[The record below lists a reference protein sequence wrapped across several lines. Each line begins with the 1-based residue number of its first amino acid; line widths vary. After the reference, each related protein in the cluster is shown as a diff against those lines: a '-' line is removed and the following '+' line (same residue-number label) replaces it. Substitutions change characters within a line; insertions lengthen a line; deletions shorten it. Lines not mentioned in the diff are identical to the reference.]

1 MRYAPSVFVTCVGSL
16 CCVVVASIPVRAD
29 GWKIQL
35 QGAKALGASYA
46 GRSVLTDDASAVWFN
61 PAGLTELP
69 PDWVLTA
76 GAPLITYQLR
86 FRDTGSTSLLGQP
99 MQGPASADGGTTA
112 VVPHV
117 YLARRL
123 TDRWRFGFGFN
134 APYGLGTDYGESW
147 SGRYHATET
156 RLSVFNV
163 NPSVAVRISDSVSAG
178 FGLDVQR
185 SIATLANMIDFGSI
199 GTAVGVPLTPQGY
212 DGRIAFKGYDWAAGW
227 NGGLLWKS
235 SETRLGASFRS
246 RIDHTLRGT
255 ADFTVPAGA
264 EPLTQGG
271 RVFADTD
278 ARVTLPMPAELSVS
292 ASRNLSGTWMLLG
305 DVTWTDWSVFKSLRV
320 DFDNPF
326 QPPVQQDASWDD
338 SIRVAGGLRA
348 RAGPRWTI
356 NGGVAHETSPV
367 PDATRTARLPERA
380 HTWLSGS
387 ASYAGSGRWR
397 FDIHASHLLTPDAPI
412 ALTDP
417 AAGAMAGTVHWRLT
431 VIGFGAVVT
440 F

>member
-1 MRYAPSVFVTCVGSL
+1 MRHVSSVLARCAGSL
-16 CCVVVASIPVRAD
+16 CCVIAASVPVRAD

-61 PAGLTELP
+61 PAGLTELA
-69 PDWVLTA
+69 PDWILTA
-76 GAPLITYQLR
+76 GAPLITYQLQ
-86 FRDTGSTSLLGQP
+86 FRDTGSRSLLGQP

-117 YLARRL
+117 YLARKM

-134 APYGLGTDYGESW
+134 APYGLGTNYGETW
-147 SGRYHATET
+147 TGRYHATET
-156 RLSVFNV
+156 RLSVFNI
-163 NPSVAVRISDSVSAG
+163 NPSLAVRISDRVSAG
-178 FGLDVQR
+178 FGVDVQR
-185 SIATLANMIDFGSI
+185 STATLANMIDFGSI

-212 DGRIAFKGYDWAAGW
+212 DGRIEFKGYDWAAGW
-227 NGGLLWKS
+227 NGGLLWKT
-235 SETRLGASFRS
+235 ETARLGASFRS

-264 EPLTQGG
+264 DVLTQGG
-271 RVFADTD
+271 RIFADTD

-292 ASRNLSGTWMLLG
+292 ASHNLPGTLTLLG
-305 DVTWTDWSVFKSLRV
+305 DLTWTNWSVFKSLRV
-320 DFDNPF
+320 DFDNAF
-326 QPPVQQDASWDD
+326 QPPVQQDASWND
-338 SIRVAGGLRA
+338 SIRIAGGVRA
-348 RAGPRWTI
+348 SAGPRWVVHTGI
-356 NGGVAHETSPV
+356 AYETTPV

-387 ASYAGSGRWR
+387 ASHAGSGRWR

-412 ALTDP
+412 ALSDP
-417 AAGAMAGTVHWRLT
+417 AAGSLAGTVHWRLT
-431 VIGFGAVVT
+431 VIGVAAVVT

>member
-1 MRYAPSVFVTCVGSL
+1 VH
-16 CCVVVASIPVRAD
+16 AD

-46 GRSVLTDDASAVWFN
+46 GRSVLTDDASVVWFN

-69 PDWVLTA
+69 ADWVLTA
-76 GAPLITYQLR
+76 GAPLITYQLQ
-86 FRDTGSTSLLGQP
+86 FRDTGSSSLLGQP

-112 VVPHV
+112 VVPHL

-134 APYGLGTDYGESW
+134 APYGLGTNYGETW

-163 NPSVAVRISDSVSAG
+163 NPTVAVRISDSLSAG

-185 SIATLANMIDFGSI
+185 STATLANMIDFGSI

-212 DGRIAFKGYDWAAGW
+212 DGRIEFKGFDWAAGW
-227 NGGLLWKS
+227 NGGLLWRTDTS
-235 SETRLGASFRS
+235 RLGASFRS

-264 EPLTQGG
+264 EALTQGG

-292 ASRNLSGTWMLLG
+292 ASGNLSETWTLLG
-305 DVTWTDWSVFKSLRV
+305 DVTWTNWSVFEVLRV
-320 DFDNPF
+320 DFDNAS

-348 RAGPRWTI
+348 RAGPRWVVT
-356 NGGVAHETSPV
+356 GGVGYETTPV

-387 ASYAGSGRWR
+387 ASYTGTGRWR
-397 FDIHASHLLTPDAPI
+397 FDIHGSHLLTPDAPI

-417 AAGAMAGTVHWRLT
+417 AAGVLAGTVHWRLT